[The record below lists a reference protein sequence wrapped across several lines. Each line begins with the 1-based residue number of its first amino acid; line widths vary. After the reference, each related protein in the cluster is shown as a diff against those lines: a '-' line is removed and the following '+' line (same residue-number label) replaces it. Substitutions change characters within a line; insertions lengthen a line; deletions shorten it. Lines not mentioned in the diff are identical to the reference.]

1 MFKILLGAFIGSLV
15 VYNVILPDDSFRS
28 TFEDVNEWTLNKIEA
43 VTSDVNLDSAKDA
56 ILKQEFYLH
65 ITEISAGQSYACRFR
80 LQTVLDEK
88 GYPAN
93 PTSPPVRFGTFE
105 SLGIIVKRDTEAEL
119 VELLDQHSKEKYI
132 VPFSDIWDVDT
143 IDWVSK

>member
-56 ILKQEFYLH
+56 ILK
-65 ITEISAGQSYACRFR
+65 
-80 LQTVLDEK
+80 
-88 GYPAN
+88 
-93 PTSPPVRFGTFE
+93 
-105 SLGIIVKRDTEAEL
+105 
-119 VELLDQHSKEKYI
+119 
-132 VPFSDIWDVDT
+132 
-143 IDWVSK
+143 